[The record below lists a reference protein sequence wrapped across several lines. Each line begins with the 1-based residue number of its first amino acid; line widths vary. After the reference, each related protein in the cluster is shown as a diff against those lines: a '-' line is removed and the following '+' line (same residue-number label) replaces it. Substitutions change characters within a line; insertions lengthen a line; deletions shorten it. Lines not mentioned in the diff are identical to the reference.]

1 MYQDSIDSILTG
13 TGKIKPSFQKPA
25 NVKEFQTIANEIQS
39 QNNITRKMKANTPG
53 DLSGLLTNMKISQYK
68 AIGDSSKTMQAINGR
83 YDEVRECILGRQFRD
98 QLSFKYL
105 NIMQVI
111 VAVALLTVSIFIFF
125 YRSAARYRN
134 VFIFILL
141 AIFMH
146 ALVNAL
152 LYGEHSNALAQLIWI
167 MPVPLFLYLSETD
180 LITRL

>member
-1 MYQDSIDSILTG
+1 MI
-13 TGKIKPSFQKPA
+13 
-25 NVKEFQTIANEIQS
+25 
-39 QNNITRKMKANTPG
+39 ANTPG

-68 AIGDSSKTMQAINGR
+68 AIGDSSNTMQAINGR
-83 YDEVRECILGRQFRD
+83 FDEVRECTLSRQFKG

-111 VAVALLTVSIFIFF
+111 VTVALLTVSIFVFF

-141 AIFMH
+141 AIFI
-146 ALVNAL
+146 NAL
-152 LYGEHSNALAQLIWI
+152 FSAFLYGDHSNGLAQLIWI
-167 MPVPLFLYLSETD
+167 MPVPLFMYLSETD